1 MYGVS
6 IIPLCMYNKEFP
18 EKYLRSYQMLR
29 WCFYAEAPNGG
40 VIKKRCS

>member
-6 IIPLCMYNKEFP
+6 IIPLCTYSKEFP
-18 EKYLRSYQMLR
+18 EKYLKY
-29 WCFYAEAPNGG
+29 FYAEAPNGG